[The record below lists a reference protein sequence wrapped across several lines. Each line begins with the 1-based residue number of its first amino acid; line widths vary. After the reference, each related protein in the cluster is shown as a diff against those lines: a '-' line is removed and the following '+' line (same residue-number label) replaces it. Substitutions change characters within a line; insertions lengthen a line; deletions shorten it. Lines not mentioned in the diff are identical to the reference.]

1 MIIATH
7 SLYIVNYLN
16 VLIHQNKEG
25 RGRIAPDDL
34 AVYRMHEGS
43 LQPLMAKD
51 ENNRK
56 FVDTYDLTEQIE
68 AILNEYDQLTSN
80 Q

>member
-16 VLIHQNKEG
+16 ILIHQNKEG
-25 RGRIAPDDL
+25 RGRIALNDL
-34 AVYRMHEGS
+34 GVYPMHEGS
-43 LQPLMAKD
+43 LQPLTDKD

-56 FVDTYDLTEQIE
+56 FVDTYDLTEQM
-68 AILNEYDQLTSN
+68 
-80 Q
+80 